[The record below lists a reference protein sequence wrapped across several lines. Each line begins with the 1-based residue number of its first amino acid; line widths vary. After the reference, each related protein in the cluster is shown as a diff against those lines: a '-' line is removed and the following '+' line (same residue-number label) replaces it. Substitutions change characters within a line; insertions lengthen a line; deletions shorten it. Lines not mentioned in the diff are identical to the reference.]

1 MDASE
6 PLSNDRQTGRPS
18 VRVAVVLCRRPTAN
32 RWQPFQW
39 RLEAV
44 VPDLGEYG
52 TAPRCLDRAD
62 DEKGDERWLTPGF
75 SVTLFRDEAEG
86 YYLNVTSAAP
96 CWFVLWRLGESGT
109 ADEGRA
115 IPHTVS
121 LSYNEAGRWLDGGET
136 VENVP
141 LDAAALEWLQ
151 AYVAENYRP
160 EPKKRR
166 RPESFLP
173 PEDRAKF

>member
-1 MDASE
+1 MDAAE
-6 PLSNDRQTGRPS
+6 PLPTERLTERPS

-52 TAPRCLDRAD
+52 TAPRCLDCTD
-62 DEKGDERWLTPGF
+62 SEERWLTPGF
-75 SVTLFRDEAEG
+75 TVTLFHDEAEG

-121 LSYNEAGRWLDGGET
+121 VSYNEAGRWLDGGET

-166 RPESFLP
+166 RPESCLS
-173 PEDRAKF
+173 PEERAKY

>member
-1 MDASE
+1 MDTPAESLPAE
-6 PLSNDRQTGRPS
+6 RPS
-18 VRVAVVLCRRPTAN
+18 VRMAVVLCRRPTAN

-52 TAPRCLDRAD
+52 TEARCLDRS
-62 DEKGDERWLTPGF
+62 EQEERWLTPGF
-75 SVTLFRDEAEG
+75 DVTLFRDEAEG

-96 CWFVLWRLGESGT
+96 CWFVLWRLGEVGT
-109 ADEGRA
+109 ADEGQA

-141 LDAAALEWLQ
+141 LDAAALEWLK

-173 PEDRAKF
+173 PEDRAKY

>member
-1 MDASE
+1 MDTTE
-6 PLSNDRQTGRPS
+6 PLPNDRQVERPS
-18 VRVAVVLCRRPTAN
+18 VRMAVVLCRRPTAN

-52 TAPRCLDRAD
+52 SEPRCLDRSD
-62 DEKGDERWLTPGF
+62 TEERWLTPGF
-75 SVTLFRDEAEG
+75 TVT
-86 YYLNVTSAAP
+86 
-96 CWFVLWRLGESGT
+96 LWRLGEAGT
-109 ADEGRA
+109 DDEGRA

-121 LSYNEAGRWLDGGET
+121 VSYNEAGRWLDGGET

-166 RPESFLP
+166 RPESFLS

>member
-1 MDASE
+1 MGTTE
-6 PLSNDRQTGRPS
+6 PLPNDRQVERPS
-18 VRVAVVLCRRPTAN
+18 VRMAVVLCRRPTAN

-52 TAPRCLDRAD
+52 TEPRCLDRSD
-62 DEKGDERWLTPGF
+62 SEERWLTPGF
-75 SVTLFRDEAEG
+75 NVTLFRDEAEG

-96 CWFVLWRLGESGT
+96 CWFVLWRLGEAGT
-109 ADEGRA
+109 PDEGRA

-121 LSYNEAGRWLDGGET
+121 VSYNEAGRWLDGGET

>member
-1 MDASE
+1 MDTAAPQPNE
-6 PLSNDRQTGRPS
+6 RPS
-18 VRVAVVLCRRPTAN
+18 VRMAVVLCRRPTAN

-52 TAPRCLDRAD
+52 TEPRCLDRND
-62 DEKGDERWLTPGF
+62 DEERWLTPGF
-75 SVTLFRDEAEG
+75 TVTLFRDEAEG

-96 CWFVLWRLGESGT
+96 CWFVLWRLGEADT

-141 LDAAALEWLQ
+141 MEAAALEWLQ

-166 RPESFLP
+166 RPESFLS

>member
-1 MDASE
+1 ME
-6 PLSNDRQTGRPS
+6 PTSPLPADRPS

-32 RWQPFQW
+32 RWQPYQW

-52 TAPRCLDRAD
+52 AAPRCLDRAD
-62 DEKGDERWLTPGF
+62 EGTGEERWLTPGF

-96 CWFVLWRLGESGT
+96 CWFVLWRLGEPGT

>member
-6 PLSNDRQTGRPS
+6 PLSNDRQTERPS
-18 VRVAVVLCRRPTAN
+18 VRVAVVLCRRPTAS

-62 DEKGDERWLTPGF
+62 DKKGDERWLTPGF

-109 ADEGRA
+109 TDAGRA

>member
-1 MDASE
+1 MDTTE
-6 PLSNDRQTGRPS
+6 PQPNPREAERPS
-18 VRVAVVLCRRPTAN
+18 VRMAVVLCRRPTAN

-52 TAPRCLDRAD
+52 TEPRCLDRSD
-62 DEKGDERWLTPGF
+62 NEERWLTPGF
-75 SVTLFRDEAEG
+75 TVTLFRDEAEG

-96 CWFVLWRLGESGT
+96 GWFVLWRQGEAGT

-160 EPKKRR
+160 EPKRRR